1 MKLSKRIELLERK
14 LSDSEV
20 TLWMA
25 NGSRRTVRT
34 KRLIRMI
41 AEILSGSIAADT
53 QAVIDS
59 VDDNCREVG
68 EGRLPEVLKAIYASR
83 TEVAKITDF
92 SMLSDQELAELD
104 RIGSKLASGCHP
116 PKRPDSYRYS
126 S

>member
-20 TLWMA
+20 TLRMA
-25 NGSRRTVRT
+25 NGSKRTVRT
-34 KRLIRMI
+34 RRLIRMI
-41 AEILSGSIAADT
+41 GEILSGSIAADT

-68 EGRLPEVLKAIYASR
+68 EGRLPEVLKTIYASR

-92 SMLSDQELAELD
+92 SMLSDQGLAELD
-104 RIGSKLASGCHP
+104 RIGNKLTGGCQ
-116 PKRPDSYRYS
+116 STEEVG
-126 S
+126 

>member
-1 MKLSKRIELLERK
+1 MKLSKLIELLERK

-34 KRLIRMI
+34 RRLIRMI

-68 EGRLPEVLKAIYASR
+68 EGRLPEVVQIA
-83 TEVAKITDF
+83 DF

-104 RIGSKLASGCHP
+104 RIGSKLASGCQCT
-116 PKRPDSYRYS
+116 
-126 S
+126 